1 MFVVIVNQ
9 PVKEDENVS
18 DMMLNAQSLICANGN
33 VLPNKYKEWHFQDY
47 WDISRSIEIRI
58 TS

>member
-33 VLPNKYKEWHFQDY
+33 VLPNKYKE
-47 WDISRSIEIRI
+47 
-58 TS
+58 